1 MTFDRAYIKLIY
13 CKPVSLNVVMLILY
27 RFTVKLF
34 THVHCVRIF
43 GTKHA
48 IERGHVGVH
57 DSAGEVDH
65 LVQTTLYLKSKSWLR
80 AFLLQSFADF
90 FHFLNTTFLIPV
102 RTVPSTWGG
111 GFGLA
116 IFGLAIFGLA
126 IFGLAAF
133 GLATCTP
140 KML

>member
-1 MTFDRAYIKLIY
+1 
-13 CKPVSLNVVMLILY
+13 MLILY

-65 LVQTTLYLKSKSWLR
+65 LVQTALYLKSKSWLR

-90 FHFLNTTFLIPV
+90 FHFLNTKFLIPV

-111 GFGLA
+111 FGLA
-116 IFGLAIFGLA
+116 IFGL
-126 IFGLAAF
+126 
-133 GLATCTP
+133 
-140 KML
+140 

>member
-1 MTFDRAYIKLIY
+1 
-13 CKPVSLNVVMLILY
+13 MLILY

-65 LVQTTLYLKSKSWLR
+65 LVQTALYLKSKSWLR
-80 AFLLQSFADF
+80 AFFLQSFVDF

-102 RTVPSTWGG
+102 RTVPSTWEGG
-111 GFGLA
+111 GFGLAIFGLA

-140 KML
+140 